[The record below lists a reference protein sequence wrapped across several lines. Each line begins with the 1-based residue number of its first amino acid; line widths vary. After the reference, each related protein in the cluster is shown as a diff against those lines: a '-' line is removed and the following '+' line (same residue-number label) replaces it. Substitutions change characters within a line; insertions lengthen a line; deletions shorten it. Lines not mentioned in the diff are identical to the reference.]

1 MAQCLDDFRVTCEQR
16 ILGRIDF
23 EGPYVVHLVWGLG
36 GKPNQ
41 TTGSEITI
49 FMDGISINHPQ
60 MVVFFWGGCVPHYS
74 IGIINYKPNYTGWKI
89 EVMMGI

>member
-60 MVVFFWGGCVPHYS
+60 MVVFFWGGVYH
-74 IGIINYKPNYTGWKI
+74 IIQLGL
-89 EVMMGI
+89 